1 MQNPWQPMFL
11 QWKNGMSALC
21 PCTLWMAILN
31 IHVVLPSMFC
41 LCMSN
46 MNAGVLTLNRYYW
59 KQLPVVEMSNDE
71 VHFTRHT
78 HTKTLTLDSLW
89 YQSYCQR
96 SSLSI
101 TEGRVNSGAV
111 CCLISKT
118 CGHEEANIKSQKHIH
133 SGEIHKNAPPNVIVI
148 SSPFVFP
155 PQFVSLSASGRIFW
169 AVLITRGSCL
179 CEPLRL
185 FAAKDNKFF
194 NTQRDTNLGKHKLE
208 APQDFYVMKVID
220 RITV

>member
-1 MQNPWQPMFL
+1 MTTDVSAVEKWYECTVSMHIM
-11 QWKNGMSALC
+11 NGNIKYTCCSALYVLSLHEQHEC
-21 PCTLWMAILN
+21 RSLNTEQILLETASSCRN
-31 IHVVLPSMFC
+31 VKWWSSFYK
-41 LCMSN
+41 
-46 MNAGVLTLNRYYW
+46 T
-59 KQLPVVEMSNDE
+59 
-71 VHFTRHT
+71 HT